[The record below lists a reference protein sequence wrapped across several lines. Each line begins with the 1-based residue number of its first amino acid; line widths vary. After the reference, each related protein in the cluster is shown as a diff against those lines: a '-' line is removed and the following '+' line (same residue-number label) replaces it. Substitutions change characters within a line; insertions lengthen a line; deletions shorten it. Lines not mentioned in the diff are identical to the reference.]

1 MPVDVSLGYLP
12 TTKAAVK
19 MHALLDLHGFIP
31 SFIHISE
38 GSSTMSACSTCRS
51 PKQVPLTLWTAPTL
65 TSNACTHCTNPESSS
80 SPRAKTNF
88 RLHRLYSDATDRTLG
103 VIADQTV
110 ALDDV
115 RTKPH
120 YPDRLRRIRYRDP
133 QSDKTL
139 VFITNRNGLDVLT
152 ACGLYQSRWQVALF
166 FK

>member
-1 MPVDVSLGYLP
+1 MDRAYVDFQRLY
-12 TTKAAVK
+12 
-19 MHALLDLHGFIP
+19 ALHQPGVF
-31 SFIHISE
+31 FV
-38 GSSTMSACSTCRS
+38 T
-51 PKQVPLTLWTAPTL
+51 
-65 TSNACTHCTNPESSS
+65 
-80 SPRAKTNF
+80 RAKTNF